1 VASTRPGTAV
11 RQLARHAPGLL
22 DRAVAAGVARLAS
35 DDNFSGA
42 ALSVGLR
49 ERHLNRPD
57 QTHREEQPA

>member
-1 VASTRPGTAV
+1 VAS
-11 RQLARHAPGLL
+11 
-22 DRAVAAGVARLAS
+22 GVARLAH

-57 QTHREEQPA
+57 QTYREEQPA